1 MCCQL
6 ATVKQ
11 CGYNDRSFYLA
22 IGSASATGAA
32 SIYMRV
38 DDLVIA
44 QNMHT
49 IVTRYVH
56 TIVTRY
62 VHTVVTLYV
71 LYPFE
76 RGVILPRCV
85 YVFYLR

>member
-56 TIVTRY
+56 T
-62 VHTVVTLYV
+62 VVTLYV
-71 LYPFE
+71 LYQFA
-76 RGVILPRCV
+76 RSVILPRCV

>member
-56 TIVTRY
+56 T
-62 VHTVVTLYV
+62 VVTLYV
-71 LYPFE
+71 LYPFD

>member
-56 TIVTRY
+56 T
-62 VHTVVTLYV
+62 VVTLYV

>member
-56 TIVTRY
+56 T
-62 VHTVVTLYV
+62 VVTLYV
-71 LYPFE
+71 LYQFA
-76 RGVILPRCV
+76 RSVILPRCV
-85 YVFYLR
+85 YVFYLK